1 MTRRSWLATLGAAAL
16 AAPRAMNFGAQ
27 LYTLRRVLP
36 HAAPAALQRLAA
48 AGYKEVEILRADLAR
63 LRPLLAGH
71 GLACPSAHIET
82 PIVTGNW
89 DLWRKAAGA
98 AFPAPVTAA
107 TVAAELKAAGVRYA
121 VIAYLLPGDERRDPA
136 AFADRMNRAGEV
148 FHKAGIQLVY
158 HHHAFEF
165 DPAPGRRA
173 FDVLFERFDP
183 KLVAWQCD
191 VFWAAVAGEDPA
203 RLLAK
208 LRGRVPLVHLKDK
221 LAALPRGFS
230 EDVGKEAFREAGA
243 GGIDF
248 RAVLDAAQ
256 AAGVR
261 HFFVEQDETEGDPVV
276 SLERSLAHLKRL

>member
-1 MTRRSWLATLGAAAL
+1 MTRRSWIATLGAAAL
-16 AAPRAMNFGAQ
+16 AAPRSMNFGAQ

-36 HAAPAALQRLAA
+36 DAAAAALQRLAA
-48 AGYKEVEILRADLAR
+48 AGYKEVEILRSDLAR
-63 LRPLLAGH
+63 LRPLLAAY

-89 DLWRKAAGA
+89 DVWRKVAGA
-98 AFPAPVTAA
+98 AFPAPLTAEA
-107 TVAAELKAAGVRYA
+107 VAADLQAAGVRYA

-136 AFADRMNRAGEV
+136 AFAGRMNRAGEV
-148 FHKAGIQLVY
+148 FRKAGIQLVY

-191 VFWAAVAGEDPA
+191 VFWASVAGEDPA

-208 LRGRVPLVHLKDK
+208 LKGRVPLVHLKDK
-221 LAALPRGFS
+221 LATLPRGFS
-230 EDVGKEAFREAGA
+230 ENVGKDAFREVGSGA
-243 GGIDF
+243 IDF
-248 RAVLDAAQ
+248 RAVLDAAR

-276 SLERSLAHLKRL
+276 SLERSIAHLKRL